1 MSGLQFKFNFNVILP
16 EEHDPRIGCTMKR
29 YSVINKG
36 DSVPFVLLIVV
47 NNLSLIAV
55 NNVSVQEKKRRKI

>member
-1 MSGLQFKFNFNVILP
+1 MSGLLFKFNFSILLP
-16 EEHDPRIGCTMKR
+16 EEHDPRIGCAMKR
-29 YSVINKG
+29 HRVINKG

-55 NNVSVQEKKRRKI
+55 NNVSAQEKKRRKI